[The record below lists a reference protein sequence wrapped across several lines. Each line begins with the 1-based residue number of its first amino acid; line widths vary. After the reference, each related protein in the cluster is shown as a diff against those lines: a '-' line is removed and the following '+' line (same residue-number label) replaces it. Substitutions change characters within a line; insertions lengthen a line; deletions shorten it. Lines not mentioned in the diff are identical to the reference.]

1 MSFALTTLAHLLGP
15 LPEARAQCGAT
26 VLSPDLQAT
35 MARCASWREIYYDPA
50 SGLLPNQLADPWDPF
65 CMPCSSVY
73 LVDGRLRLSNSNCMT
88 DLGTAGYQRSEP
100 DLLDAPLYLIQMDV
114 QVLSVQPFVDPW
126 SDPVLWFSWVVDGER
141 LGYATLGYQAGQP
154 VASIIPD
161 STLSPIVSMPWDWTL
176 HSRYTYLAERSG
188 DVALE
193 VGNEAPIRASYDALS
208 LSPDPSDTEV
218 GFRVG
223 GAVADFSYIRVCI
236 CEEGVTSPDIDGDG
250 IPDDT
255 DNCPGDPNP
264 DQADSDG
271 DGLGDVCDPPE
282 PPLVGYAGKLALDNL
297 RDSPDPF
304 HPPGEESRLDLDLQ
318 VIELPGLE
326 SGQFDFA
333 SRVRWTLKSPD
344 GVFEELVLAREDAI
358 AQMGTQ
364 AVSLLWNGADASAYD
379 LPSGTY
385 QYRVRAELIRTK
397 RKNGNT
403 KIVDQVESPWRTVTL
418 ERLSPGPV
426 VTLSDASLE
435 PLGGLEVGSSLLVSA
450 SGLEPYGFYDIY
462 LSTETPA
469 ELSLTGSYSF
479 ARLGANAAGELKP
492 FVLWYQTGVVGC
504 PLIPPS
510 AADLGVRKFIT
521 IEEAEE
527 VLAGRRVRVSFY
539 RTDGSSPPGAAP
551 PSTGGAPPTATLK
564 LPVVARTSP
573 LLYPSL
579 ADGCL
584 IHSRPA
590 RSEDVF
596 VTGQGFSPG
605 QEYILSIVPH
615 QWTWTEGDPIKDVS
629 GNTLVERTS
638 VVDEQGRFT
647 RRVLKA
653 DIQHVGRYSVIAHK
667 PRPAPPS
674 SDDWPR
680 LEIDYVVAFR
690 WETGL
695 GLLDP
700 RQPLLTTF
708 DIAVREIELGPEVFC
723 PSIFCGLPRY
733 MLTDTFTSD
742 MTVYAALDPLRRPR
756 APQGGDY
763 ARIHVVPH
771 RGVSDW
777 NILGS
782 TPIDPLND
790 PPANDPS
797 DLQEIVPVKDA
808 WFSGPVPIWHPPLE
822 HGEYDLVADFGLDGS
837 FEAGTDILDGGA
849 QPGLVVAKDPHEKGP
864 FAVVCGEYGED
875 MLRDFFLAFRG
886 LDEKPVDITAQ
897 FCLPTASSAPGQQSP
912 DLPPGPHPVFLIQH
926 GFHRTCSQ
934 LSDDPDVGRWKF
946 WDDCD
951 ESDRVYSYRG
961 FTGLLRLLA
970 SHGIIAVSIDA
981 HDHNEANFG
990 PFGAGPLHS
999 NLYRGDLFLW
1009 HLKWLSHLGDPTS
1022 YDGPL
1027 AGTEKQF
1034 PDSYQVAK
1042 LTDVD
1047 HGLIYHSVN
1056 LSSLLAGHID
1066 LSRVSISGHSKGGE
1080 ATLYAHALNSGAVAH
1095 LPSDIDPQLEQ
1106 PFGII
1111 AVSAI
1116 TPSSMLHPENIP
1128 FIPVDLTGL
1137 PYFGIAAASDCDI
1150 KCCGP
1155 IQSYNFLPDDCTKS
1169 GVYVWGAN
1177 HNWFNTVW
1185 AADDEY
1191 PDGDDC
1197 PQAQPRAHKL
1207 SRDQQRRL
1215 GEVYISA
1222 FTRANLLGDGSFNA
1236 LMRGEV
1242 SFPSLDGMIGFNLY
1256 HDVYH
1261 IKVEDGLGY
1270 VNFSPGGIFV
1280 DSLLY
1285 EVPSDKDE
1293 MSSNLGLDEAV
1304 LRVGWMGSDWVGPSY
1319 IEFAGPWNL
1328 TTLDVLSF
1336 RASWTDV
1343 MSWSQAGNPA
1353 AYQWLSVELVS
1364 GTRSSTV
1371 DVASYGGIPKPY
1383 PHPQYPADDPF
1394 NVMTTVRIPLGAFLL
1409 ESEIDLGH
1417 VDFLRLR
1424 FAYPAQGEIYLD
1436 DVEFSR

>member
-1 MSFALTTLAHLLGP
+1 
-15 LPEARAQCGAT
+15 
-26 VLSPDLQAT
+26 

-50 SGLLPNQLADPWDPF
+50 SGLLPSQLADPWDPF
-65 CMPCSSVY
+65 SMPCSNVY

-88 DLGTAGYQRSEP
+88 YLGTAGFQRSEP
-100 DLLDAPLYLIQMDV
+100 DLLAAPLYLIQMDV
-114 QVLSVQPFVDPW
+114 QVLSVQPYVDPW

-161 STLSPIVSMPWDWTL
+161 ATLSPIVSMPWDWTL
-176 HSRYTYLAERSG
+176 HSRYTYLVERSG

-193 VGNEAPIRASYDALS
+193 VGNEPPIRAAYDTLS
-208 LSPDPSDTEV
+208 LSPDPSVTEV
-218 GFRVG
+218 GFHVG

-236 CEEGVTSPDIDGDG
+236 CEEGVTTPDSDGDG

-264 DQADSDG
+264 DQADNDG
-271 DGLGDVCDPPE
+271 DGLGDACDPSE
-282 PPLVGYAGKLALDNL
+282 PPLVGAAGKLALDNL

-318 VIELPGLE
+318 VIELPGLAA
-326 SGQFDFA
+326 GQFDFA
-333 SRVRWTLKSPD
+333 SRVKWTIKSPQ
-344 GVFEELVLAREDAI
+344 GTFEERVLAREDAL
-358 AQMGTQ
+358 AQKGTR
-364 AVSLLWNGADASAYD
+364 AVSLHWNGTDASAYY

-397 RKNGNT
+397 RKDGKT
-403 KIVDQVESPWRTVTL
+403 KVVDQVESAWRTVTL

-426 VTLSDASLE
+426 VTLSNASLE
-435 PLGGLEVGSSLLVSA
+435 PLGCLEVGSSLLVSA
-450 SGLEPYGFYDIY
+450 SGLAPHGFYDIY
-462 LSTETPA
+462 LSTEAPA

-504 PLIPPS
+504 PLILPS
-510 AADLGVRKFIT
+510 AADLGVKKFTT

-551 PSTGGAPPTATLK
+551 PSTGGAPPAATLK
-564 LPVVARTSP
+564 LPVVARTNP

-590 RSEDVF
+590 RSEDIF

-605 QEYILSIVPH
+605 QEYLLSIVPH

-629 GNTLVERTS
+629 GNTITERTI

-647 RRVLKA
+647 HRILKA
-653 DIQHVGRYSVIAHK
+653 DIQHVGRYGVIAHK
-667 PRPAPPS
+667 PSPAPPS
-674 SDDWPR
+674 SEYWPV
-680 LEIDYVVAFR
+680 LEIDDVVAFR

-723 PSIFCGLPRY
+723 PDIFCGLPRY
-733 MLTDTFTSD
+733 QLTDTFTSD

-756 APQGGDY
+756 SPQGGDY
-763 ARIHVVPH
+763 ARIHVLPH
-771 RGVSDW
+771 REVSGW
-777 NILGS
+777 SVFGS

-808 WFSGPVPIWHPPLE
+808 WFSGPLPVWHPPLE

-849 QPGLVVAKDPHEKGP
+849 QPGLVVAKDPNERGP
-864 FAVVCGEYGED
+864 FPVVCGEYGEGV
-875 MLRDFFLAFRG
+875 LRDFFQAFVATEMRA
-886 LDEKPVDITAQ
+886 VDISAQ
-897 FCLPTASSAPGQQSP
+897 FCLPSVSSTPGQQSP
-912 DLPPGPHPVFLIQH
+912 VMPQGQHPVFLIQH
-926 GFHRTCSQ
+926 GSHRTCSQ
-934 LSDDPDVGRWKF
+934 LSDDPDVGRWKY

-951 ESDRVYSYRG
+951 ESDRVYSYLG

-981 HDHNEANFG
+981 HDHNEISHGFW
-990 PFGAGPLHS
+990 GAIS
-999 NLYRGDLFLW
+999 DSQYRGDLFLW
-1009 HLKWLSHLGDPTS
+1009 HLKWLSHLNDSTT

-1027 AGTEKQF
+1027 PGTDNQF

-1042 LTDVD
+1042 LVDMD
-1047 HGLIYHSVN
+1047 HGLIHHSVDLN
-1056 LSSLLAGHID
+1056 SLLAGHVD
-1066 LSRVSISGHSKGGE
+1066 LSRVSLSGHSKGGE
-1080 ATLYAHALNSGAVAH
+1080 ATLYAHALNSGA
-1095 LPSDIDPQLEQ
+1095 LPVLLSDIDPQLEQ

-1116 TPSSMLHPENIP
+1116 TPSSMVHPEGMP
-1128 FIPVDLTGL
+1128 FSPSDLEGL
-1137 PYFGIAAASDCDI
+1137 PYLVIAASSDCDI
-1150 KCCGP
+1150 RCCGP
-1155 IQSYNFLPDDCTKS
+1155 IQSYNFLPDSSTKS

-1197 PQAQPRAHKL
+1197 PQGLPRAHKL
-1207 SRDQQRRL
+1207 SKDLQRRL
-1215 GEVYISA
+1215 GEVYLSA
-1222 FTRANLLGDGSFNA
+1222 FTRAHLLGEVSLNA
-1236 LMRGEV
+1236 LMRNEV
-1242 SFPSLDGMIGFNLY
+1242 SFPSLDGIIVFNLF
-1256 HDVYH
+1256 HDEHH
-1261 IKVEDGLGY
+1261 IKVEDGLGH
-1270 VNFSPGGIFV
+1270 VNFSPGGVFV
-1280 DSLLY
+1280 DSLPY
-1285 EVPSDKDE
+1285 EVTDHSE
-1293 MSSNLGLDEAV
+1293 MEFNLGIDEAV
-1304 LRVGWMGSDWVGPSY
+1304 LRVRWMGSEWVGPSY

-1336 RASWTDV
+1336 RASWTDW

-1371 DVASYGGIPKPY
+1371 DVASYGGIPITY
-1383 PHPQYPADDPF
+1383 PHPEYPADDPF
-1394 NVMTTVRIPLGAFLL
+1394 NVMTTVRIPLEAFLL
-1409 ESEIDLGH
+1409 ESDIDLSH

-1424 FAYPAQGEIYLD
+1424 FAYPAQGELYLD